1 MNHVEFD
8 AIVKDGVIEIPAQ
21 FAVQLTGQV
30 HVTVST
36 ADVSAQPPSV
46 IQQLLAQPL
55 DLPGLKPMTRDEIY
69 GR

>member
-1 MNHVEFD
+1 MNQVEFD

-21 FAVQLTGQV
+21 FAVQIAGQV

-36 ADVSAQPPSV
+36 ADESVRSPSL
-46 IQQLLAQPL
+46 IQQLLSQPL
-55 DLPGLKPMTRDEIY
+55 DLPGLKPMSRDEIY